1 MFDYDEQDYEVDV
14 DFDELESFD
23 NPAQEEINSED
34 IEESAIE
41 AVTSDFTVSEEIVEQ
56 LKDKMKDILSI
67 YLIHL
72 QQFGFLHR
80 IHSIRNS
87 RSLY

>member
-67 YLIHL
+67 CLM
-72 QQFGFLHR
+72 
-80 IHSIRNS
+80 SNVCM
-87 RSLY
+87 

>member
-67 YLIHL
+67 CQIYRIMSLNFCLLSSIY
-72 QQFGFLHR
+72 QQD
-80 IHSIRNS
+80 ICS
-87 RSLY
+87 

>member
-14 DFDELESFD
+14 DFDEMESFN

-67 YLIHL
+67 CQIYRIMSLNFCLLSSIY
-72 QQFGFLHR
+72 QQD
-80 IHSIRNS
+80 ICS
-87 RSLY
+87 